1 MLYSRTHMAA
11 VGVKGLSSFH
21 SEISLHCNNANPS
34 ELLLCQA
41 NMEEF
46 KVKVE
51 DILKE
56 NTRLHIRI
64 EQIQAVGPVGMTT
77 W

>member
-1 MLYSRTHMAA
+1 
-11 VGVKGLSSFH
+11 
-21 SEISLHCNNANPS
+21 
-34 ELLLCQA
+34 
-41 NMEEF
+41 MEEF